1 MGADHEENER
11 SDDGDAEADGEDR
24 PEQTCDE
31 RERGLAIRSSSQG
44 TQANVN
50 WTVEPDSIVAS
61 GAALPEGGDRAYPSG
76 ATGGSTMGFLSMI
89 VVGLIAGLLARAI
102 MPGKDPMGWIM
113 TIVLGIVG
121 SFVGGFLI
129 NFLVHN
135 DRADSSA
142 LQPTGIIGRVIGA
155 LVVLGI
161 YHLARRRAP
170 A

>member
-1 MGADHEENER
+1 
-11 SDDGDAEADGEDR
+11 
-24 PEQTCDE
+24 
-31 RERGLAIRSSSQG
+31 
-44 TQANVN
+44 
-50 WTVEPDSIVAS
+50 
-61 GAALPEGGDRAYPSG
+61 
-76 ATGGSTMGFLSMI
+76 MGFFSMI

-113 TIVLGIVG
+113 TTILGIVG

-142 LQPTGIIGRVIGA
+142 FQPTGIIGSVVGA